1 MFFLLHIPLCSGG
14 DTRATEL
21 SLLSSEL
28 SSVEDEEGVE
38 EAKEPSTSLS
48 DDNVERFVS
57 VVDLAFPFLSKDA
70 RHAESED
77 SPDELWL

>member
-1 MFFLLHIPLCSGG
+1 MFFLLHIPLCRGG

-48 DDNVERFVS
+48 AKKIKSSIRILRS
-57 VVDLAFPFLSKDA
+57 
-70 RHAESED
+70 
-77 SPDELWL
+77 